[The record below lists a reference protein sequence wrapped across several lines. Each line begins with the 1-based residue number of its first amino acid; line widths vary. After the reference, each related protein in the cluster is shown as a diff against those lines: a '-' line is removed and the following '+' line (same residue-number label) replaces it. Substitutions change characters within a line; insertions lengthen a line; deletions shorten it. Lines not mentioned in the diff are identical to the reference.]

1 MEQIE
6 IKKETLPQR
15 CEICHQADCFD
26 SLANYCR
33 RCSSVSRPTE
43 PISISKKVSQEY
55 FFTVSIPKLVVMSI
69 FTLNLYQLYWFY
81 KNWDLI
87 DDRKRM
93 SVRPALRAIFSVIF
107 CYSLFKNIKKTAK
120 ELGVETNLIASLS
133 AVVFI
138 FFRIIEKLPDAFC
151 LLSLLSFIPLIF
163 VQRLINKIH
172 LQYAPGI
179 PINDKFSKSNVAVII
194 VGGFFIVLALFSFF
208 VPESE

>member
-1 MEQIE
+1 MLNIITSLILVLSINQPFFAQRKGSK
-6 IKKETLPQR
+6 IKQLPKCPNLSKTILNET
-15 CEICHQADCFD
+15 EE
-26 SLANYCR
+26 NN
-33 RCSSVSRPTE
+33 
-43 PISISKKVSQEY
+43 KKVVQ
-55 FFTVSIPKLVVMSI
+55 IP
-69 FTLNLYQLYWFY
+69 LY
-81 KNWDLI
+81 
-87 DDRKRM
+87 
-93 SVRPALRAIFSVIF
+93 
-107 CYSLFKNIKKTAK
+107 
-120 ELGVETNLIASLS
+120 ELEETNLIASLS